1 MKLGID
7 ADQIS
12 KDQSDLD
19 NKLDWDDSDDSGPSG
34 SSSKRHNLIIVFIVI
49 AVIIVAAIIFS
60 LGKSGSSTQ
69 DEEQTSQSQYT
80 QSDPQQSM
88 ETERETTAMPGAIDY
103 YNNDNMQTSDTLD
116 QVTDFLKD
124 LQGVSIPVDYTVTE
138 INYVR
143 DYVNYTKRR
152 ASVDEGMELYW
163 IDIVYNNKKYK
174 CTIPFWRYKA
184 MKDEGICIVEMEVLS
199 LEGGAKVISN
209 MVVVSSLDDK

>member
-7 ADQIS
+7 ADQIN

-19 NKLDWDDSDDSGPSG
+19 NKLDWDDSDDSGASG
-34 SSSKRHNLIIVFIVI
+34 GVKRHNLIIVFIVI
-49 AVIIVAAIIFS
+49 AVIIIAAIIFF
-60 LGKSGSSTQ
+60 LGKSGSTTQ
-69 DEEQTSQSQYT
+69 DDEQTTQSQSAQI
-80 QSDPQQSM
+80 DPQQSM
-88 ETERETTAMPGAIDY
+88 ETEKETTAMPGAIDY
-103 YNNDNMQTSDTLD
+103 YNNDNMKTSDTLD

-163 IDIVYNNKKYK
+163 IDIVYNDKKYK